1 MKNNQSHQGGIFS
14 GKVEE
19 ARAMPGY
26 ISFFFYQSR

>member
-26 ISFFFYQSR
+26 IFFLLPK